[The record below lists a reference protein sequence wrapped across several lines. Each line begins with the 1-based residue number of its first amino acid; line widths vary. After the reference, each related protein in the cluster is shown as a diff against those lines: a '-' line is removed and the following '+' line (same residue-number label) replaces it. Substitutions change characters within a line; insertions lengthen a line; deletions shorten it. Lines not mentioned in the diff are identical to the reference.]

1 MNFTK
6 EMNDRKYV
14 VYKHT
19 SPSGKVY
26 IGITSRK
33 PEERWRC
40 GRGYRRHTRFG
51 GAIQKYG
58 WENFKHEI
66 LAENLS
72 ADEAKNAEMEF
83 IKLYNSTNSKF
94 GYNATLGGDGC
105 SGCLPSEESRQKMS
119 KHHVDIR
126 GANNPMFGRNHTPE
140 ARRKMS
146 ETKKR
151 LFAEGVLVQPKKLRK
166 PKMSEAERRALHSER
181 MSGENNPSYGKGLP
195 VAQFSQDGRFIRAYQ
210 TAREA
215 ERETGVD
222 HTVISRCCKNKQKTA
237 GGFCWKY
244 KEADT
249 NCSTQSK

>member
-1 MNFTK
+1 MS
-6 EMNDRKYV
+6 DRKYV

-26 IGITSRK
+26 IGITSRT
-33 PEERWRC
+33 PEARWR
-40 GRGYRRHTRFG
+40 GGKGYRRHTRFG
-51 GAIQKYG
+51 RTVKKYG
-58 WENFKHEI
+58 WENFAHEI
-66 LAENLS
+66 LAEILS
-72 ADEAKNAEMEF
+72 ADEAKNAEMVL
-83 IKLYNSTNSKF
+83 IKFYNSTNSKF

-105 SGCLPSEESRQKMS
+105 TGCFPSDESRQKMS
-119 KHHVDIR
+119 KHHADIR
-126 GANNPMFGRNHTPE
+126 GVNNPMFGKNHTPE

-146 ETKKR
+146 ETKKI
-151 LFAEGVLVQPKKLRK
+151 LFAEGVLVQPKKPQK
-166 PKMSEAERRALHSER
+166 PRMSESERRSLHSAR
-181 MSGENNPSYGKGLP
+181 MMGENNPSYGKGLP
-195 VAQFSQDGRFIRAYQ
+195 VVQFSKDGVIIRMYQ

-249 NCSTQSK
+249 HCLIQNK

>member
-1 MNFTK
+1 
-6 EMNDRKYV
+6 MNDRKYV

-26 IGITSRK
+26 IGITGRK
-33 PEERWRC
+33 PEERWKD
-40 GRGYRRHTRFG
+40 GRGYVRHTRFG
-51 GAIQKYG
+51 GAIKKYG
-58 WENFKHEI
+58 WENFTHEI
-66 LAENLS
+66 LDENLS
-72 ADEAKNAEMEF
+72 EEEAKAREVEF
-83 IKLYNSTNSKF
+83 IKLYNSADRRF

-105 SGCLPSEESRQKMS
+105 VGCDPSEETRRKMS
-119 KHHVDIR
+119 ERHYDAH

-151 LFAEGVLVQPKKLRK
+151 LFAEGVLVQPKKQRK
-166 PKMSEAERRALHSER
+166 PKMTQRELREFRSAI
-181 MSGENNPSYGKGLP
+181 MSGKNNPSYGKGKP
-195 VAQFSQDGRFIRAYQ
+195 VVQFSTNGSFIKVYQ

-222 HTVISRCCKNKQKTA
+222 HTTISRCCKNKQKTA
-237 GGFCWKY
+237 GGFCWQY

-249 NCSTQSK
+249 LCLTQNK